1 MTATDQDLRA
11 RDGIELT
18 GDLER
23 AGRLSAEALRGWPQH
38 TTEALYTCGR
48 TGPHRHTFTGPLLHD
63 VLADARPAFD
73 PARRKERARYLI
85 RVRGADGHLAL
96 LTWAEIDPEFAAA
109 PVLLAV
115 ALDGA
120 PLGGEGPQLV
130 VPQDRCGTRYIRR
143 VVTVRVSDA
152 RADGAPEHEG

>member
-1 MTATDQDLRA
+1 MSPDTRVC
-11 RDGIELT
+11 DGVELT

-23 AGRLSAEALRGWPQH
+23 PLRLDADTLRSWPQH
-38 TTEALYTCGR
+38 TTDALYTCGR

-63 VLADARPAFD
+63 VLADARPRFD

-85 RVRGADGHLAL
+85 GVRGADGHLAV

-115 ALDGA
+115 ALDGVA
-120 PLGGEGPQLV
+120 LGADGPQLV
-130 VPQDRCGTRYIRR
+130 VPQDHCGTRYIRR
-143 VVTVRVSDA
+143 VSSIRV
-152 RADGAPEHEG
+152 DGYDRG